1 MRQVTGTPRPRAGPP
16 LAIGAG
22 VRFASLA
29 LIAILAAA
37 CVSPAGSGTAP
48 GDLTSVDGDNYT
60 IDFDGF
66 VDVAPGASDDVAKAA
81 IQLQIKSS
89 LGALR
94 EQGIGIADRDA
105 QRNLAATPLAR
116 TSLAVAGT
124 STSVDR
130 VHYHYHDAALVE
142 HTTHITGPI
151 DLVLLYGNY
160 VANAAS
166 LIPICSDDQ
175 TTDADSLWYHYQPG
189 IASCASAIAAEQ
201 QAIDADT
208 AKLADAATQIAPSD
222 ANRRFLS
229 TRATLTPAAA
239 APDTWPE
246 HDALWGFAG
255 DPSRSKLVVYSFFGV
270 NADESDPHDLG
281 LVEYLRFER
290 ELRRRM
296 PDLQVTYTDPQAML
310 LDFYENGQKLP
321 NVTWSDVES
330 WVVDGTGFPAGLTAA
345 QQADLLAQVQR
356 AFTDRW
362 IVWSEQVTATRNGV
376 TRPMTIEIHTWHGVE
391 DGSDDIRLHARWR
404 YLEAFWNAD
413 IFSYTGHSHFG
424 HGPLEPWEYTGAN
437 FPDRYQVMLLNSCL
451 SFNYYDEDFLDMHP
465 GGSTK
470 LDVVVNGLP
479 AYWEGMG
486 QSTAAYVA
494 GLTSGT
500 MSYRDILGS
509 MAVDLPWQSGYDPM
523 RAVNGELDN
532 QFDPAAGAITLR

>member
-1 MRQVTGTPRPRAGPP
+1 MR
-16 LAIGAG
+16 I
-22 VRFASLA
+22 ASLC
-29 LIAILAAA
+29 LASLPLLATA
-37 CVSPAGSGTAP
+37 CVAPTGSGSDP
-48 GDLTSVDGDNYT
+48 GDLTSVDGAPYT

-81 IQLQIKSS
+81 IHLQIKSA

-105 QRNLAATPLAR
+105 QRNLAADPLTR
-116 TSLAVAGT
+116 TTLQVAGT

-130 VHYHYHDAALVE
+130 VHYHYHDTALVE
-142 HTTHITGPI
+142 HTTQITGPI
-151 DLVLLYGNY
+151 DLVMLYGNY
-160 VANAAS
+160 VANASS

-189 IASCASAIAAEQ
+189 LPSCASAITAEQ

-208 AKLADAATQIAPSD
+208 AKLTNAATQIAQSD
-222 ANRRFLS
+222 ANRRFIS
-229 TRATLTPAAA
+229 TRATLVPTGA
-239 APDTWPE
+239 APDKWPE

-255 DPSRSKLVVYSFFGV
+255 DPSRQKIVVYSFFGV

-290 ELRRRM
+290 ELRGRL
-296 PDLQVTYTDPQAML
+296 PNLQVTYTDPQAML

-330 WVVDGTGFPAGLTAA
+330 WVVDGTGFPAGLTSA
-345 QQADLLAQVQR
+345 QQADLLQQVQR

-376 TRPMTIEIHTWHGVE
+376 SRPMTIEIRTWHGVE

-424 HGPLEPWEYTGAN
+424 HGPLEPWEYSGAN
-437 FPDRYQVMLLNSCL
+437 FPDRYQVMLINSCL
-451 SFNYYDEDFLDMHP
+451 SFNYYDEDFLNMHP
-465 GGSTK
+465 GGSSK

-486 QSTAAYVA
+486 ASTAAYVA
-494 GLTSGT
+494 GLLGGS
-500 MSYRDILGS
+500 MSYRQLLSS

-532 QFDPAAGAITLR
+532 HFDPSQGAITLH